1 LKNATRSFP
10 WGLAESRRDS
20 ESDRTRQTVTVE
32 RKGTIMSFANQVA
45 VITGAS
51 SGIGWSLAKELARQ
65 GANVGLVARRRENL
79 EQLAAE
85 IGPTAAFESADI
97 ADRDQAVAAIR
108 SLSARLG
115 PIDLLVANAGVG
127 APTAIEPMNTPS
139 IRKMFE
145 INVFG
150 VIHAIEA
157 ALPEMLTRRQGHL
170 AAVSSV
176 AAFKGL
182 PAESA
187 YCATKSAVNTF
198 MEGLRIQLRS
208 RGIAVTTICPGFVTT
223 PMTERNK
230 FHMPWLMDADRAA
243 RLIAKALLK
252 KKKVYTFPWQMGVL
266 MWLAR
271 WAPDWYMARVMK
283 RYNDNPPFVS

>member
-1 LKNATRSFP
+1 MSFP
-10 WGLAESRRDS
+10 F
-20 ESDRTRQTVTVE
+20 QTA
-32 RKGTIMSFANQVA
+32 I
-45 VITGAS
+45 ITGAS

-65 GANVGLVARRRENL
+65 GAKVGLVARRRDNL
-79 EQLAAE
+79 ERLAHE
-85 IGPTAAFESADI
+85 IGPHAAFEAADV
-97 ADRDQAVAAIR
+97 ADREQSVAAIR
-108 SLSARLG
+108 SLSSRLG

-127 APTAIEPMNTPS
+127 APTAVEPMNTPD

-145 INVFG
+145 VNVFG

-157 ALPEMLTRRQGHL
+157 VLPDMVSHNRGHI
-170 AAVSSV
+170 AAVSSA

-182 PAESA
+182 PAESG
-187 YCATKSAVNTF
+187 YCATKAAVNTF

-223 PMTERNK
+223 PMTERNR
-230 FHMPWLMDADRAA
+230 FHMPWLMDSDRAA

-266 MWLAR
+266 MWATR
-271 WAPDWYMARVMK
+271 WVPDWYVARAMK
-283 RYNDNPPFVS
+283 PYNDNPPFSAGPP